1 MVGASTETWVAILHM
16 GIIVSIVGH
25 GLWYR
30 LVPKYRTNQTMPFTL
45 LIPVF
50 GVSFGI
56 VLLGETLTWL
66 IFAGGLVTLAG
77 VAIVYSGNRNPRQ
90 WKHHPQRKDDVNIQ
104 DCPSPN
110 LNDRSADGAI
120 DMVVLHYTGM
130 QSARAALERMCD
142 PAAEV
147 SAHYMVDED
156 GGVFRLVLED
166 KSAWHAGVSYWQGA
180 TDINDRSVGIEIVNP
195 GHEFGYR
202 PFTAH
207 RRWLR

>member
-1 MVGASTETWVAILHM
+1 M
-16 GIIVSIVGH
+16 
-25 GLWYR
+25 
-30 LVPKYRTNQTMPFTL
+30 
-45 LIPVF
+45 
-50 GVSFGI
+50 
-56 VLLGETLTWL
+56 
-66 IFAGGLVTLAG
+66 
-77 VAIVYSGNRNPRQ
+77 
-90 WKHHPQRKDDVNIQ
+90 NIQ

-166 KSAWHAGVSYWQGA
+166 KSAWHAGVSYW
-180 TDINDRSVGIEIVNP
+180 
-195 GHEFGYR
+195 
-202 PFTAH
+202 
-207 RRWLR
+207 

>member
-1 MVGASTETWVAILHM
+1 M
-16 GIIVSIVGH
+16 
-25 GLWYR
+25 
-30 LVPKYRTNQTMPFTL
+30 
-45 LIPVF
+45 
-50 GVSFGI
+50 
-56 VLLGETLTWL
+56 
-66 IFAGGLVTLAG
+66 
-77 VAIVYSGNRNPRQ
+77 
-90 WKHHPQRKDDVNIQ
+90 NIQ

-110 LNDRSADGAI
+110 LSDRSADGAI

-166 KSAWHAGVSYWQGA
+166 KSAWHAGVSYWRGA

-202 PFTAH
+202 PFTAPQMAAVRSLLGDIVAGVCQSSRGDSAKSLIRNIPNRLDCGVSH
-207 RRWLR
+207 L